1 MDGIK
6 PFVAIETGLERLVK
20 SETQALI
27 NNVPIHNYEAFHC
40 MVSAYNFI
48 LHVLFGEII
57 EIFCCCCCIGKA
69 GMEKPCDFQHSFMGY
84 VKKISFDTLYCPWT
98 EKGS

>member
-1 MDGIK
+1 LDWALSQPFQSGREDLIYKKLYKKNMDGIK

-48 LHVLFGEII
+48 FHVLFEEII
-57 EIFCCCCCIGKA
+57 EIF
-69 GMEKPCDFQHSFMGY
+69 F
-84 VKKISFDTLYCPWT
+84 VVVVV
-98 EKGS
+98 